1 MQTLLSATPLG
12 PAILRWNYTGYQV
25 LARQGPHG
33 GLWNSAAAALAE
45 WGIFALAFVLV
56 ALLFFGR
63 PTERARLAAI
73 AGAAAAGLALLLN
86 HLAGDLW
93 YEPRPYLSTY
103 HVPLL
108 AAAAHGNSFPSD
120 HLAFGGAVV
129 AALWVMRRR
138 WLALASLVVMAGV
151 GWARILTGIHWPLD
165 ILVGLALGLV
175 VGAIVGAIALQL
187 GALGKLLAAI
197 PLPRWLAVAGAV
209 VVVALGFAVLEKATH
224 LGLVVGPIGIGVVLM
239 ALLGIA
245 APSHTVRQGQA

>member
-1 MQTLLSATPLG
+1 M
-12 PAILRWNYTGYQV
+12 
-25 LARQGPHG
+25 
-33 GLWNSAAAALAE
+33 
-45 WGIFALAFVLV
+45 
-56 ALLFFGR
+56 
-63 PTERARLAAI
+63 
-73 AGAAAAGLALLLN
+73 
-86 HLAGDLW
+86 
-93 YEPRPYLSTY
+93 
-103 HVPLL
+103 
-108 AAAAHGNSFPSD
+108 
-120 HLAFGGAVV
+120 

-165 ILVGLALGLV
+165 VLVGLALGLV

-187 GALGKLLAAI
+187 GALGKLLAAV

-224 LGLVVGPIGIGVVLM
+224 LGLVAGPIGIGVVLM